1 MNSVLIKIFC
11 VVIVTGPLVDITD
24 YSGDEGGWILLMT
37 VYINHN
43 HDDGDDNVNN
53 IILDDDVDKVGGSD
67 GEVDRYNV
75 DDRNV
80 FLIPRKLR
88 K

>member
-1 MNSVLIKIFC
+1 ML
-11 VVIVTGPLVDITD
+11 VIVTGPLVDITD

-37 VYINHN
+37 VYINCN

-53 IILDDDVDKVGGSD
+53 IILDDDVDKVSGSD

-75 DDRNV
+75 HDRNV
-80 FLIPRKLR
+80 FLIPRELR
-88 K
+88 M